1 MLRDK
6 IGEELF
12 AALFPATVEAMNI
25 TPALFMQELSEWGI
39 RCTVEWFR
47 LKLEGGPPQE
57 RERLIGIVHS
67 NPDLE
72 ARIILRIA
80 MTDSDVMGAIE
91 ERACIRWVEGYSD
104 SLYSAVRSGIKPV
117 EETLDDAAARDEKQ
131 VAFLRSM
138 GIPSGEL
145 RNPEAHP
152 SVWRKRKPKTDWE
165 AERREYEV

>member
-12 AALFPATVEAMNI
+12 AALFPATVEAVNI
-25 TPALFMQELSEWGI
+25 TPALFMERISEGGI

-47 LKLEGGPPQE
+47 LKLEGGNPQE

-80 MTDSDVMGAIE
+80 VKDRDVMDAIE
-91 ERACIRWVEGYSD
+91 ERASIRWVEGYSD
-104 SLYSAVRSGIKPV
+104 SLYSAVLSSIV
-117 EETLDDAAARDEKQ
+117 DMEE
-131 VAFLRSM
+131 
-138 GIPSGEL
+138 
-145 RNPEAHP
+145 HP
-152 SVWRKRKPKTDWE
+152 SKWSIDSPKADWE
-165 AERREYEV
+165 AEKREYEA